1 MKILKRGRGSRER
14 GEEETKSMPY
24 APVVFIV
31 NYMCIRLYGKED
43 QDGFNE
49 LADET
54 PDLG

>member
-1 MKILKRGRGSRER
+1 MSLWCLQWTMSL
-14 GEEETKSMPY
+14 
-24 APVVFIV
+24 
-31 NYMCIRLYGKED
+31 RLYGKED

>member
-1 MKILKRGRGSRER
+1 
-14 GEEETKSMPY
+14 MPH

-31 NYMCIRLYGKED
+31 NYVLIIRLYGKED